1 MSSQLRRTA
10 IAASLIAIS
19 ACAIEPADRAPPP
32 FDVDGDGRLD
42 VLVAAAIGVVLE
54 TRIQ

>member
-1 MSSQLRRTA
+1 MSSQLPRTA

-42 VLVAAAIGVVLE
+42 VLVAAATGVVLE